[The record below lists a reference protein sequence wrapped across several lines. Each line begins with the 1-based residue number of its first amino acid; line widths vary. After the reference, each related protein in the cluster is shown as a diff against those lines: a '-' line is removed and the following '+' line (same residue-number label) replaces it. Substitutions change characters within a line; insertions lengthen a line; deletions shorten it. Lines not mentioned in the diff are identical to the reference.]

1 MKKVLA
7 VVLAMIIA
15 LSCAVM
21 AFAEP
26 YTGECSFC
34 GQKFDNYEK
43 QCAHE
48 DSCALNPSN
57 QSKTYE
63 CSFCGQK
70 CASYEKLC
78 EHENNCIKNPNS
90 DSYKE
95 PSESWGK
102 CPFCGAAFESA
113 VDYTDHIQHCK
124 SNDDAHIDF
133 DDGAEVITGKFSFAK
148 IIDEIQ
154 EFFNISVD
162 NHNTSLIT
170 SIESVILG
178 FFEFILGLGDLGLG
192 YIDAGVIPVA

>member
-21 AFAEP
+21 AFAEDDYKCVYCDKAFSSQSAKETHEAGCKDNP
-26 YTGECSFC
+26 ANWICGFCKKKCKSYDECC
-34 GQKFDNYEK
+34 D
-43 QCAHE
+43 HE
-48 DSCALNPSN
+48 DICALNPS
-57 QSKTYE
+57 S
-63 CSFCGQK
+63 
-70 CASYEKLC
+70 
-78 EHENNCIKNPNS
+78 PN
-90 DSYKE
+90 YKE
-95 PSESWGK
+95 EVVPVWGT
-102 CPFCGAAFESA
+102 CPFCGQDFDSSAA
-113 VDYTDHIQHCK
+113 YTDHLQHCK

-133 DDGAEVITGKFSFAK
+133 TDGEEVVSGKFSFAK

-192 YIDAGVIPVA
+192 YIDAGVLPVA